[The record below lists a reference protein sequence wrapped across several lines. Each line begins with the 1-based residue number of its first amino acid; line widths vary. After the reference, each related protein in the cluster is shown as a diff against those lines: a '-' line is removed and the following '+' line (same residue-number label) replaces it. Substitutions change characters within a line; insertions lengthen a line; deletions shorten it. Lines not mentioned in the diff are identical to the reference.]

1 MAWYFQRIGS
11 TGRGRALWYFFG
23 MLRSKRRLG
32 GVAFQC
38 LNCSLADRPGL
49 TDLTWTTGPRA
60 RCKTVTIV
68 DEPLC
73 VEGMGIW
80 LSVLFQLHC
89 ADACAS
95 KYAGII
101 TRCASWMPLLLVFL
115 IEHMVGVACHCARCG
130 IQGEAFDT
138 EQV

>member
-1 MAWYFQRIGS
+1 
-11 TGRGRALWYFFG
+11 
-23 MLRSKRRLG
+23 
-32 GVAFQC
+32 VAFQC
-38 LNCSLADRPGL
+38 LNCSLADWPGL
-49 TDLTWTTGPRA
+49 TDLTWTTGPHA

-73 VEGMGIW
+73 VEDMGIW

-95 KYAGII
+95 KYAGLI